1 MNKLLNKEL
10 RLFAAPITYFFIA
23 FSVMTLVPGYP
34 ILCGAFFVC
43 LGIFRSFQAG
53 GETNDIL
60 YTVLLPIKKSDAV
73 KARFKFVM
81 FIELVSF
88 AIMAAL
94 TVLRMTVLG
103 NVGPYVQ
110 NALMSAN
117 PVFLAFTLLIFASFN
132 LVFVH
137 GFFKT
142 GYKTGKPFI
151 VFIIVAFLLIGIAE
165 TLHHIPGLGS
175 LNAISGEGMTANYLL
190 LAFGAM
196 IYVLLTYIAF
206 KASCKCFECVDL

>member
-10 RLFAAPITYFFIA
+10 KLFAAPITYFFIA
-23 FSVMTLVPGYP
+23 FSVMTLIPGYP

-53 GETNDIL
+53 AETNDIL

-73 KARFKFVM
+73 KARFVFVM
-81 FIELVSF
+81 FIEFVSF
-88 AIMAAL
+88 VIMAAL
-94 TVLRMTVLG
+94 TVLRMTVLSD
-103 NVGPYVQ
+103 VAPYVQ

-117 PVFLAFTLLIFASFN
+117 PVFLAFTLLIYAAFN
-132 LVFVH
+132 LVFVR

-151 VFIIVAFLLIGIAE
+151 AFIVIAFILVGIAE
-165 TLHHIPGLGS
+165 TLHHIPGLGF
-175 LNAISGEGMTANYLL
+175 LNAISGEGMTANYLIL
-190 LAFGAM
+190 LIGA
-196 IYVLLTYIAF
+196 VLYALLSYIAF
-206 KASCKCFECVDL
+206 KASCKSFETVDL

>member
-23 FSVMTLVPGYP
+23 FSIMTLVPGYP

-60 YTVLLPIKKSDAV
+60 YTVLLPIRKSDAV
-73 KARFKFVM
+73 KARFIFVM
-81 FIELVSF
+81 FIEFASF

-94 TVLRMTVLG
+94 TAVRMTVLAD
-103 NVGPYVQ
+103 VGPYVQ

-117 PVFLAFTLLIFASFN
+117 PVFLAFTLLIYAAFN
-132 LVFVH
+132 LVFVR

-151 VFIIVAFLLIGIAE
+151 CFIIICFVLIGIAE
-165 TLHHIPGLGS
+165 TLHHIPGLGF
-175 LNAISGEGMTANYLL
+175 LNAISGEGMTANYMILL
-190 LAFGAM
+190 ISAI
-196 IYVLLTYIAF
+196 IYALLSHIAF
-206 KASCKCFECVDL
+206 KASCKSFETVDL